1 MFLNG
6 QSDQK
11 LQSLLLRKENFKKKK
26 MKDFKRVFRI
36 LPHGILSEKNE
47 EVIRLRRPQIFNNE
61 KVDRGENYETF
72 LKQINETTKH
82 VEFGRR
88 SSLIFIRY

>member
-1 MFLNG
+1 
-6 QSDQK
+6 
-11 LQSLLLRKENFKKKK
+11 

-47 EVIRLRRPQIFNNE
+47 EVIRLRRLQIFINE

-72 LKQINETTKH
+72 LKQINETTKY
-82 VEFGRR
+82 VEFGRQ
-88 SSLIFIRY
+88 SSLFFIRC

>member
-1 MFLNG
+1 MVFC
-6 QSDQK
+6 QK
-11 LQSLLLRKENFKKKK
+11 
-26 MKDFKRVFRI
+26 
-36 LPHGILSEKNE
+36 KNE

-82 VEFGRR
+82 VESGRR

>member
-11 LQSLLLRKENFKKKK
+11 LQSLLLRKENFK
-26 MKDFKRVFRI
+26 MKDFKRVFRF

-47 EVIRLRRPQIFNNE
+47 EVIRLRRPRIFNNE
-61 KVDRGENYETF
+61 KVDRGENYE
-72 LKQINETTKH
+72 
-82 VEFGRR
+82 
-88 SSLIFIRY
+88 